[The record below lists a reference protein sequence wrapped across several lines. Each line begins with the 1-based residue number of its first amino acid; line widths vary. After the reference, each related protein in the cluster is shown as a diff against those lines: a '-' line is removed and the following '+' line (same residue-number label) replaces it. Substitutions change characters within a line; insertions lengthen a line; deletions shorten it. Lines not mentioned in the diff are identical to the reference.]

1 MRTAGSAAPPSNHIR
16 PEDPRIFVVPFG
28 AVLRP
33 WWTVP
38 EATNPQPPDP
48 AAAARRGRRAAAWP
62 PALAAVITWES
73 VSAIPGVGPSW
84 LEFDKLAHF
93 GVFGLLAT
101 TIARLEVARR
111 WPLLRELWAVVLVSV
126 FGLAIEI
133 LQGFTTIRSM
143 EFGDWVADTLGAA
156 LAVALYLRWTW
167 YRRLLELPAGR
178 RRVQPRVDLSSG
190 PVPNS
195 PA

>member
-1 MRTAGSAAPPSNHIR
+1 M
-16 PEDPRIFVVPFG
+16 
-28 AVLRP
+28 
-33 WWTVP
+33 P
-38 EATNPQPPDP
+38 EATVTQPTEAM
-48 AAAARRGRRAAAWP
+48 AAPRRWRRAAAWP
-62 PALAAVITWES
+62 LVLAAVITWES

-101 TIARLEVARR
+101 TLARLEAAQR

-126 FGLAIEI
+126 YGLAIEI
-133 LQGFTTIRSM
+133 MQGFTTIRSM

-167 YRRLLELPAGR
+167 YRRRLEQPLR
-178 RRVQPRVDLSSG
+178 RRRQPRIEISAA
-190 PVPNS
+190 PVPNL